1 MENKETLAISD
12 PELDIIKLEKDSA
25 LAFKERRLQDW
36 DDNYTLY
43 RDKVVTNR
51 LTQRQSVNV
60 PLMKYG
66 LNSILK
72 DVDDPPQLYFQNL
85 DNEDQKEIFY
95 NEHWKEVARRNKLVM
110 VASVDRKQ
118 AFLFGRTFKKI
129 NIENGKVTFE
139 VIDPKDMLVHRFVN
153 PVDLH
158 SAKCLIQTGI
168 YRTLT
173 EILEDEEYNKEVRA
187 ELRTYYE
194 NRDPELEGDDTY
206 AQASEKADRMTT
218 MGVDDEFDPV
228 LGETYLELNEV
239 YRFEWDDVAEDTI
252 IFRYVIA
259 IADDHQFKLHKQALH
274 EIFGKTVDNFWFNH
288 FPYSSWGTDPER
300 TDFWSDGA
308 GDILRTP
315 NKIANSWISSLVEN
329 RQLRNYGMTYYDSTD
344 PTFVPQT
351 FQPIPYG
358 FYPVPGDPNKVMKP
372 VEIPDL
378 SESLDEIQYIISIA
392 EKATASTSTQSGAI
406 EQKQVTLGEIQLALA
421 NAQDRV
427 KSIQQFIDEDW
438 KEFGMLYIKLL
449 EGAGQYLDPVTVN
462 KKGRLGKKMY
472 TREIS
477 MKDWKTKSGYTVEV
491 RMLQDKQAEDVDMI
505 QKLTVARNSMPD
517 NVPLKEIYDH
527 HILQFAGLTP
537 DEISTVEEFERQAVV
552 DEPVAEEEMAI
563 ADEAQAQAQANGGQ
577 PIPTVPDIGAVAQ
590 GQPTV

>member
-1 MENKETLAISD
+1 MENTDTLKISD
-12 PELDIIKLEKDSA
+12 PELDILALEKDSA

-72 DVDDPPQLYFQNL
+72 DVDDAPQLYFQNL
-85 DNEDQKEIFY
+85 DNDDQKEIFY
-95 NEHWKEVARRNKLVM
+95 NEHWKEVAKRNKLVM

-153 PVDLH
+153 PVDLN
-158 SAKCLIQTGI
+158 SSRCLIQTGI

-173 EILEDEEYNKEVRA
+173 DVLENEEYDASVR
-187 ELRTYYE
+187 LDLKTYYE
-194 NRDPELEGDDTY
+194 NRDPELADDDSY
-206 AQASEKADRMTT
+206 SQASEKADRMTT

-228 LGETYLELNEV
+228 LGETYIELNEF
-239 YRFEWDDVAEDTI
+239 YRFEWDEVAKENI
-252 IFRYVIA
+252 IIRYVVA
-259 IADDHQFKLHKQALH
+259 IVDDQQFKLHKLPLH
-274 EIFGKTVDNFWFNH
+274 EIFGKTKDNFWFNH
-288 FPYSSWGTDPER
+288 FPYTSWGTDPER

-392 EKATASTSTQSGAI
+392 EKATASTSTQSGSI
-406 EQKQVTLGEIQLALA
+406 EQRQVTLGEIQLALA

-438 KEFGMLYIKLL
+438 KEFGMLYIKVL
-449 EGAGQYLDPVTVN
+449 EGSGDLLDPITVN

-477 MKDWKTKSGYTVEV
+477 IKDWKSKSGYTVEV

-527 HILQFAGLTP
+527 HVLQFAGLTP

-552 DEPVAEEEMAI
+552 DEPVAEEELAI
-563 ADEAQAQAQANGGQ
+563 ADEAQAQANGGQ
-577 PIPTVPDIGAVAQ
+577 PIPTVPDIGAIAQ

>member
-72 DVDDPPQLYFQNL
+72 DVDDAPQLYFQNL
-85 DNEDQKEIFY
+85 DNDDQKEIFY

-173 EILEDEEYNKEVRA
+173 DILENEEYNSDVRA

-194 NRDPELEGDDTY
+194 NRDPELASDDAY
-206 AQASEKADRMTT
+206 EQASEKADRMTT
-218 MGVDDEFDPV
+218 MGVEDEFDPV

-239 YRFEWDDVAEDTI
+239 YRFEWDDVAQDNI
-252 IFRYVIA
+252 IFRYVVA
-259 IADDHQFKLHKQALH
+259 IADDHYFKLHKQALH
-274 EIFGKTVDNFWFNH
+274 EIFGKTSDDFWFNH

-378 SESLDEIQYIISIA
+378 SESLDEIQYIISLA

-517 NVPLKEIYDH
+517 NVPLRDIYNH
-527 HILQFAGLTP
+527 HVLQFAGLTP
-537 DEISTVEEFERQAVV
+537 DEISTVEEFERQAVA

-563 ADEAQAQAQANGGQ
+563 ADEAQASEGQ
-577 PIPTVPDIGAVAQ
+577 GIPTVPDIGAVAQ

>member
-95 NEHWKEVARRNKLVM
+95 NEHWKEVAKRNKLVM

-274 EIFGKTVDNFWFNH
+274 EIFGKTVKITFWFQ
-288 FPYSSWGTDPER
+288 P
-300 TDFWSDGA
+300 
-308 GDILRTP
+308 L
-315 NKIANSWISSLVEN
+315 SL
-329 RQLRNYGMTYYDSTD
+329 
-344 PTFVPQT
+344 
-351 FQPIPYG
+351 
-358 FYPVPGDPNKVMKP
+358 
-372 VEIPDL
+372 
-378 SESLDEIQYIISIA
+378 
-392 EKATASTSTQSGAI
+392 
-406 EQKQVTLGEIQLALA
+406 
-421 NAQDRV
+421 
-427 KSIQQFIDEDW
+427 
-438 KEFGMLYIKLL
+438 
-449 EGAGQYLDPVTVN
+449 
-462 KKGRLGKKMY
+462 
-472 TREIS
+472 
-477 MKDWKTKSGYTVEV
+477 
-491 RMLQDKQAEDVDMI
+491 
-505 QKLTVARNSMPD
+505 
-517 NVPLKEIYDH
+517 
-527 HILQFAGLTP
+527 
-537 DEISTVEEFERQAVV
+537 
-552 DEPVAEEEMAI
+552 
-563 ADEAQAQAQANGGQ
+563 
-577 PIPTVPDIGAVAQ
+577 
-590 GQPTV
+590 